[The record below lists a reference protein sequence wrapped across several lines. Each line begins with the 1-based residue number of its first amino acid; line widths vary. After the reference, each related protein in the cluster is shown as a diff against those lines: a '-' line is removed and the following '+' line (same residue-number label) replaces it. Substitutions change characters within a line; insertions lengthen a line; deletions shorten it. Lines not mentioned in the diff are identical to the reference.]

1 MRQIL
6 EKNFSFAVEDIQ
18 RINLSE
24 YEDDEFAVA
33 KMGYLSTKPNSHGLK
48 ISEKVLRESA
58 STVLNKWLVA
68 DMTRIVDA
76 GTHTKE
82 QKIVGRIPKE
92 QDVEFVYDDDGYLR
106 AYVDV
111 VVSKIYAKDFCK
123 IFEEENNRA
132 VSVEMRVLS
141 NEDDENLVESFKIV
155 GVTTLGKQIRP
166 SCPDSDIEF
175 TRFSEEEADKFFAKV
190 HNNSLTVLRKFVEER
205 KESMADKVYKIDKSK
220 DAMSDTPWQDIDKT
234 ELRNK
239 IMEAKN
245 KATLVKSVYLLVEDG
260 WEDAPSEKLKYPV
273 MEIKGDKI
281 VYNRNALASALGY
294 AKKENE
300 ESVVS
305 KVEEIYKKLGL
316 GKEEDAKMAE
326 IEFAAVDLGDMW
338 GRLYD
343 AIHKRQGWEY
353 CICGIYEQD
362 NKKFAILKDKDMDQ
376 YRLDFSLT
384 EEGLTIADEIVKVQT
399 EFIETDDIKK
409 FAEPEGAEKYTQF
422 EIEGRKAWA
431 KVIKKVQD
439 HEGDGA
445 YVDSIEDNHIIYTKD
460 DVRYRVE
467 ADIKVDKDD
476 KSVDAN
482 IKWDTVKKDAD
493 QKMSK
498 TEKMSEEDMMAK
510 ISELQKSVEERDN
523 IIMEKDS
530 RMTDMEKELSELRE
544 FKKTCMEKD
553 KACAIES
560 TMNEI
565 KDFMNDEMFESLRNE
580 GMACEFEQID
590 AWKNKVKAAC
600 FEAVKKNPG
609 KKSNL
614 LTFSAPI
621 YTQNQNK
628 PSSVWERL

>member
-1 MRQIL
+1 M

-68 DMTRIVDA
+68 DMTGIVDA

-82 QKIVGRIPKE
+82 EKIVGQIPKE
-92 QDVEFVYDDDGYLR
+92 QNVEFVYDDDGYLR

-111 VVSKIYAKDFCK
+111 VISKIYANDFCK

-155 GVTTLGKQIRP
+155 GVTTLGKRIRP
-166 SCPDSDIEF
+166 SCPDSDIKF
-175 TRFSEEEADKFFAKV
+175 TRFSQEEADKFFAKV

-205 KESMADKVYKIDKSK
+205 KESMADKTYKIDKSK

-273 MEIKGDKI
+273 MEIKGDKV

-316 GKEEDAKMAE
+316 GKEEDVKMAE
-326 IEFAAVDLGDMW
+326 NT
-338 GRLYD
+338 
-343 AIHKRQGWEY
+343 K
-353 CICGIYEQD
+353 
-362 NKKFAILKDKDMDQ
+362 N
-376 YRLDFSLT
+376 
-384 EEGLTIADEIVKVQT
+384 
-399 EFIETDDIKK
+399 
-409 FAEPEGAEKYTQF
+409 F
-422 EIEGRKAWA
+422 EIEGRRAWGEI
-431 KVIKKVQD
+431 IKKVQD
-439 HEGDGA
+439 HEGKGV
-445 YVDSIEDNHIIYTKD
+445 YVDSVEKDHIIYTKD

-467 ADIKVDKDD
+467 ADVKVGKDD
-476 KSVDAN
+476 KSVDAD
-482 IKWDTVKKDAD
+482 IKWDTVKKDKD
-493 QKMSK
+493 QRMAEDEAKYKEAEDKKMSDDCDCK
-498 TEKMSEEDMMAK
+498 DDDHDGEDEEDFAK
-510 ISELQKSVEERDN
+510 KCAEMEKKIEERDN
-523 IIMEKDS
+523 IIMEKDKK
-530 RMTDMEKELSELRE
+530 MEEMEKELAELRE

-553 KACAIES
+553 KACAVES

-621 YTQNQNK
+621 YTKNQNK

>member
-1 MRQIL
+1 MK
-6 EKNFSFAVEDIQ
+6 KNFSFAVEDIQ

-68 DMTRIVDA
+68 DMTGIVDA

-82 QKIVGRIPKE
+82 EKIVGQIPKE

-111 VVSKIYAKDFCK
+111 VISKIYAKDFCE
-123 IFEEENNRA
+123 IFEQENNRA

-155 GVTTLGKQIRP
+155 GVTTLGKRIRP
-166 SCPDSDIEF
+166 SCPDSDIKF
-175 TRFSEEEADKFFAKV
+175 TRFSQEEADKFFAKV
-190 HNNSLTVLRKFVEER
+190 HNNSLTVLKKFVEER
-205 KESMADKVYKIDKSK
+205 KESMADKTYKIDKSK

-239 IMEAKN
+239 ITEAKN

-305 KVEEIYKKLGL
+305 KVEAIYKKLGL
-316 GKEEDAKMAE
+316 GKEEDSKMAE

-338 GRLYD
+338 GRLWKVID
-343 AIHKRQGWEY
+343 DRREWDY

-362 NKKFAILKDKDMDQ
+362 NKKFAILKDRDGNQ

-384 EEGLTIADEIVKVQT
+384 EEGLTAAEEVVKVKT
-399 EFIETDDIKK
+399 EFIETDDVKK
-409 FAEPEGAEKYTQF
+409 FAEPEGAEKYKKF
-422 EIEGRKAWA
+422 E
-431 KVIKKVQD
+431 D
-439 HEGDGA
+439 D
-445 YVDSIEDNHIIYTKD
+445 DSD
-460 DVRYRVE
+460 D
-467 ADIKVDKDD
+467 DDDDKSDDDKDD
-476 KSVDAN
+476 EDKE
-482 IKWDTVKKDAD
+482 
-493 QKMSK
+493 
-498 TEKMSEEDMMAK
+498 EKMSEEDMMAK

-530 RMTDMEKELSELRE
+530 RMADMEKELADLRE

-553 KACAIES
+553 KACSVES
-560 TMNEI
+560 VMNEV
-565 KDFMNDEMFESLRNE
+565 KDFMNDEQFKALRDE
-580 GMACEFEQID
+580 GMACEFSQID
-590 AWKNKVKAAC
+590 AWSNKVKAIG
-600 FEAVKKNPG
+600 FEAG
-609 KKSNL
+609 KKSAKKQSDIL
-614 LTFSAPI
+614 SFSAPI
-621 YTQNQNK
+621 NNKRNQ
-628 PSSVWERL
+628 SGSVWGRL

>member
-1 MRQIL
+1 M
-6 EKNFSFAVEDIQ
+6 EKDFKFAVEDIQ
-18 RINLSE
+18 KINLSE

-33 KMGYLSTKPNSHGLK
+33 KMGFLSTKPNSHGLK
-48 ISEKVLRESA
+48 ISEKVLKESA

-68 DMTRIVDA
+68 DMTGIVDA

-82 QKIVGRIPKE
+82 EKIVGQIPKE
-92 QDVEFVYDDDGYLR
+92 QDVEFVYDDNGYLR

-123 IFEEENNRA
+123 LFDDENYRA
-132 VSVEMRVLS
+132 VSVEMRVVS
-141 NEDDENLVESFKIV
+141 SEEDEDLVERFKIV
-155 GVTTLGKQIRP
+155 GVTVLGKQIRP

-190 HNNSLTVLRKFVEER
+190 HNNSLTILRKFVEER
-205 KESMADKVYKIDKSK
+205 KESMADKTYKIDKSK

-245 KATLVKSVYLLVEDG
+245 KATLVKSVYLLVEEG

-305 KVEEIYKKLGL
+305 KVEAIYKKLGL

-326 IEFAAVDLGDMW
+326 IAFAAVDLGDMW
-338 GRLYD
+338 GRLWKVID
-343 AIHKRQGWEY
+343 DRHEWDY

-362 NKKFAILKDKDMDQ
+362 NKKFAILKDRDGNQ

-384 EEGLTIADEIVKVQT
+384 EEGLTAAEEVIKVQT

-467 ADIKVDKDD
+467 ADVKVDKDD
-476 KSVDAN
+476 KSIDAD
-482 IKWDTVKKDAD
+482 IKWDTVKKDKD
-493 QKMSK
+493 QKMAEM
-498 TEKMSEEDMMAK
+498 TPEEMVEK
-510 ISELQKSVEERDN
+510 IGELQKNIEERDN
-523 IIMEKDS
+523 IIMEKDEV
-530 RMTDMEKELSELRE
+530 MKKMEEELSDLRE
-544 FKKTCMEKD
+544 FKKTCMEKE
-553 KACAIES
+553 KACAVES
-560 TMNEI
+560 VMEEV
-565 KDFMNDEMFESLRNE
+565 KEFMNDEKFKELRDE
-580 GMACEFEQID
+580 GMACEFAQID
-590 AWKNKVKAAC
+590 AWSNKVKAFC
-600 FEAVKKNPG
+600 FESG
-609 KKSNL
+609 KKTSKKSSGL
-614 LTFSAPI
+614 LTFSAPV
-621 YTQNQNK
+621 TTKQNNS
-628 PSSVWERL
+628 SSVWERL